1 VSARN
6 FDQTGLDF
14 SHMTSLSIA
23 LVGDIVLDVP
33 DAAHWLSGIAPA
45 LRKADV
51 AIGHLEVPHTLRGIE
66 LAGDVPAP
74 AADPDNLI
82 ALKDAGID
90 MLSLAGNHISD
101 CGPEGIADTISTLDA
116 LGIAHSG
123 AGMTLAEARTPA
135 FVTRN
140 GRTIAL
146 LSYNCVGPENGWA
159 GDTQAG
165 CAWLRI
171 ETADGGPINPNA
183 SLDRLAPSVAEMLR
197 EDIAFA
203 RTKADLIIVSLHK
216 GIVHTPATLAPYER
230 ALCHAAV
237 DAGADVVV
245 GHHAHI
251 LKGIE
256 TYLGKPIFHGLGNGC
271 VVTKA
276 LNPDQDHPA
285 RRAWAEERKTRFGFE
300 PDPAYNLAPFH
311 PEAVN
316 AMIGRLLWY
325 EDGRIEAGIVPV
337 HVEAPGR
344 PILVNGES
352 GREIADYVEKITV
365 DAGML
370 PISLSARDD
379 MMVLM

>member
-6 FDQTGLDF
+6 FDQIRLDF

-23 LVGDIVLDVP
+23 LVGDLVLDVP

-51 AIGHLEVPHTLRGIE
+51 AIGHLEVPHTLRGVE
-66 LAGDVPAP
+66 LTGDVPAP
-74 AADPDNLI
+74 AADPDNLT
-82 ALKDAGID
+82 ALKEAGID

-101 CGPEGIADTISTLDA
+101 CGPEGITDTISTLDA

-123 AGMTLAEARTPA
+123 AGMTLAEARVPA

-140 GRTIAL
+140 GRMIAL
-146 LSYNCVGPENGWA
+146 LSYNTVGPENGWA
-159 GDTQAG
+159 GETQAG

-171 ETADGGPINPNA
+171 ETADGGSINPNA
-183 SLDRLAPSVAEMLR
+183 RLERLAPSVAEMLR
-197 EDIAFA
+197 EDIAHT

-230 ALCHAAV
+230 ALCHTAV

-251 LKGIE
+251 VKGIE

-271 VVTKA
+271 VVTNA
-276 LNPDQDHPA
+276 LSPDQDHPA
-285 RRAWAEERKTRFGFE
+285 RRSWALERKTRFGFE
-300 PDPAYNLAPFH
+300 PDPDYFLAPFH

-316 AMIGRLLWY
+316 AMIGRLLWHG
-325 EDGRIEAGIVPV
+325 DGRIEAGIVPV

-344 PILVNGES
+344 PILVNGER
-352 GREIADYVEKITV
+352 GQEIADYVEKITV
-365 DAGML
+365 DAGMP
-370 PISLSARDD
+370 PISLVARAD